1 MKRLFATLALA
12 LLVSISVAGVA
23 NATHSG
29 PQLRA
34 YGHGAIDQGVSLQ
47 KFDFSSRLGP
57 GEIEPHGNM
66 TLIVSDP
73 TGTSKWRAEVTCLR
87 VLNNTAMIGG
97 RVTQLSGNA
106 TPVQGLLFNVVDN
119 DIANYPFSPLDQFS
133 YTFAPQVPQSCPF
146 PSSLASPITEGDIVV
161 EQN

>member
-34 YGHGAIDQGVSLQ
+34 YGHGAIDLGVSLHQ
-47 KFDFSSRLGP
+47 FDFSSRLGP
-57 GEIEPHGNM
+57 DETEPHGNM

-87 VLNNTAMIGG
+87 VVNNTAMIGG
-97 RVTQLSGNA
+97 RVTHLSGNA
-106 TPVQGLLFNVVDN
+106 TPARGLLFNVVDN
-119 DIANYPFSPLDQFS
+119 DIANYPFSPLDEFS
-133 YTFAPQVPQSCPF
+133 YTFASQVPQICPVPAF
-146 PSSLASPITEGDIVV
+146 FGSPITQGDIVV
-161 EQN
+161 EQS